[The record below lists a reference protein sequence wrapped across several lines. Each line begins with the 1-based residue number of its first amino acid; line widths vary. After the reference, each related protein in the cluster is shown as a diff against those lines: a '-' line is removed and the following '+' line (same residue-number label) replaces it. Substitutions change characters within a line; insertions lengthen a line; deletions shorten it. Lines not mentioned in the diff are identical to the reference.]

1 MSAITQGEG
10 PEGKKMGTVRPCG
23 EQEGPKLREAVN
35 SNSGQLSTNSLTK
48 EIVTSGVLEILVSG
62 LERWLS
68 R

>member
-1 MSAITQGEG
+1 MEN
-10 PEGKKMGTVRPCG
+10 R
-23 EQEGPKLREAVN
+23 GPKLREVVN
-35 SNSGQLSTNSLTK
+35 SNSRQLSTNSLTK